1 MGFRGYKQFWHQR
14 RASGRVLIG
23 RLLLGVCALSLVAC
37 KDETYPSLLQVE
49 TPTPSPEQARPRR
62 YVKPEGI
69 AFHVQAIL
77 GMAWSQFQGSDQESY
92 LGKRGAEEKL
102 PGLRGRLFHYG
113 QGDLSVV
120 RDEIYQIS
128 YDFPRPVSRLEAMH
142 LLGLP
147 ESMLGELKETGTELT
162 VERSSYGFR
171 RFSLVRSGV
180 DKDEF
185 IRVQAWKFLPFEV
198 H

>member
-1 MGFRGYKQFWHQR
+1 MGFRGPRGFWHDR
-14 RASGRVLIG
+14 RASFWRLPGLLVLG
-23 RLLLGVCALSLVAC
+23 MLGVSLGAC
-37 KDETYPSLLQVE
+37 KDNPYPTLLQSD
-49 TPTPSPEQARPRR
+49 TPTPSPELAKPRR

-77 GMAWSQFQGSDQESY
+77 GMSWSQFQGSDQESY